1 MSLFAISDLHLS
13 LNTDKKMD
21 VFRGWENYVE
31 RIEQQWKKIVGDGD
45 TVVIPG
51 DISWELK
58 LENTIADFSFLES
71 LPGKKVLLKGNHDL
85 WWSTRNKI
93 DNFFA
98 ENGFNSL
105 SVVYNDAVNVGRY
118 AVCGS
123 RGWFYDSTEP
133 EEKVVMREVG
143 RIERSVG
150 AVRSMGLE
158 PVFFLHY
165 PPVYAGSVCRPIFD
179 KIKSLGIQT
188 VYYGHIHGSGSG
200 QIINEFEGVKLKLV
214 SADYLGFTPFLI
226 SKT

>member
-58 LENTIADFSFLES
+58 LENTIADFGFLES

-105 SVVYNDAVNVGRY
+105 SVVYNDAVNAGRY

-150 AVRSMGLE
+150 AARSMGLE